1 VHLTPTEIISFG
13 SLALTCFVAY
23 VTTKNKVAIYLL
35 VAIGLLTLVVSF
47 FPQAERPSTTQKQSA
62 TAPGGSINQNQA
74 GRDLTVNNGIS
85 EAAMSAL
92 LRDKSIAANKDLSQK
107 YPYGYIL
114 LGAVNGKVIY
124 EPNSRQFQVRADWE
138 NWQLSVDNGVAN
150 LFIST
155 IEIVDR
161 LGGVREIQHHQVVC
175 PYREGQSAGTGLAA
189 AKGIGIYFE
198 VVDTSKQIF
207 LIGFK

>member
-13 SLALTCFVAY
+13 SLVLTCFVAY

-47 FPQAERPSTTQKQSA
+47 FPQAEPPSTTLKQSA

-138 NWQLSVDNGVAN
+138 NWQLSIDNGGAN

-155 IEIVDR
+155 MEIVDR
-161 LGGVREIQHHQVVC
+161 LGGFGKSSTTR
-175 PYREGQSAGTGLAA
+175 
-189 AKGIGIYFE
+189 
-198 VVDTSKQIF
+198 
-207 LIGFK
+207 

>member
-1 VHLTPTEIISFG
+1 V
-13 SLALTCFVAY
+13 LTCFVAY

-47 FPQAERPSTTQKQSA
+47 FPQAEPPSTTLKQSA

-138 NWQLSVDNGVAN
+138 NWQLSIDNGVAN

-155 IEIVDR
+155 MEIVDR
-161 LGGVREIQHHQVVC
+161 LGGFGKSSTTR
-175 PYREGQSAGTGLAA
+175 
-189 AKGIGIYFE
+189 
-198 VVDTSKQIF
+198 
-207 LIGFK
+207 